1 MSDINLDLKMLG
13 SEFTKGTGSGGERW
27 ASAFVGAKDGFRGR
41 GFFRGPGWQGWF
53 GDDPGA

>member
-1 MSDINLDLKMLG
+1 MLG
-13 SEFTKGTGSGGERW
+13 SEFTKGTGSGGEQW

-41 GFFRGPGWQGWF
+41 GLFHGPGWQGWC